1 MNPEDPGDLLDRI
14 GVLRSRCDLDLLVF
28 FARHPNCLLDSE
40 SLAAFL
46 GYDLPGIAESLDVL
60 LTAGLLQRT
69 QTPAHAARLY
79 VFVTGG
85 PIGGWL
91 PALLD
96 LASTRP
102 GRLAL
107 RDALAG
113 RSPGGASS
121 AEARGLFVPLN
132 SNARPGTKAG

>member
-1 MNPEDPGDLLDRI
+1 MHGKDARDLLERG
-14 GVLRSRCDLDLLVF
+14 GVLRSRCDLDLLLF
-28 FARHPNCLLDSE
+28 FARHPNSLLPSE
-40 SLAAFL
+40 SLAALL
-46 GYDLPGIAESLDVL
+46 GYTLQEIAGSLDVL
-60 LTAGLLQRT
+60 LAAGLLRRR

-79 VFVTGG
+79 FFADGG
-85 PIGGWL
+85 SNGGWL

-113 RSPGGASS
+113 RARRS
-121 AEARGLFVPLN
+121 AGHPPEIDAG
-132 SNARPGTKAG
+132 PGTEAG